1 MAKVKQRLPEVYVK
15 GIETI
20 AKDKSLS
27 AKERFSAMVLAVFGG
42 IMFQAAPAGMAW
54 DYAIPK
60 DQWERL
66 AGAFISLDDD
76 AIAAVNYG
84 LSWMNSGPGAYEEEE
99 EEEEEGQTSQG

>member
-15 GIETI
+15 GIEAI
-20 AKDKSLS
+20 AKDKTLS
-27 AKERFSAMVLAVFGG
+27 AEERCSAMVLAAFGG
-42 IMFQAAPAGMAW
+42 IMWQATPPGGMAW

-66 AGAFISLDDD
+66 AGAFISLDEDR
-76 AIAAVNYG
+76 IAAVNYG
-84 LSWMNSGPGAYEEEE
+84 LSWMNSGPAAYE